1 MAAMMPSAGGGGS
14 RSANP
19 YEHYDNPSME
29 GDDLIDPDDGE
40 PHSAVIAQI
49 LYKALTSIQP
59 RLTTSTTQST
69 APAPMTAFP

>member
-40 PHSAVIAQI
+40 HHSLNTMQCQHGS
-49 LYKALTSIQP
+49 LTPI
-59 RLTTSTTQST
+59 
-69 APAPMTAFP
+69 